1 MTSENTNSKS
11 SQNPLLGIVL
21 ALPLAFILTALLISY
36 LPAAALAPEYSF
48 IYASCSQGRPPYHH
62 ECGNYL
68 KNRYVV
74 ENAQLQ
80 ELAITDARD
89 SDNDGVLDSDERY
102 ETRLFL

>member
-11 SQNPLLGIVL
+11 SQNPLLGI
-21 ALPLAFILTALLISY
+21 AFAIPLAFILTALLVSY

-48 IYASCSQGRPPYHH
+48 VYASCRQGRPPYYYN
-62 ECGNYL
+62 CGNYL
-68 KNRYVV
+68 RNRYVV

-89 SDNDGVLDSDERY
+89 SDNAGVLDSDERY
-102 ETRLFL
+102 ETRLFI

>member
-1 MTSENTNSKS
+1 VTSENTDSKS
-11 SQNPLLGIVL
+11 RQNLLLGIAF
-21 ALPLAFILTALLISY
+21 ALPLVFILTALLVSY

-48 IYASCSQGRPPYHH
+48 VYASCSQGRPPYHH

-102 ETRLFL
+102 ETRLFI